1 MKKHIFYLTFL
12 FVFAMLIQ
20 AQVAVKYNGYRQL
33 ESTIAIH
40 PTNSNILATAV
51 MEYPP
56 SGRQSI
62 ICISTNNGVSWTQRK
77 TVLNAADPVIDF
89 DGNGNIFF
97 SYLSRTDAEIYIIK
111 SSNLGLNWTSELK
124 VSNAGSTRD
133 ADKEWLTIDRN
144 TNNIYLVWM
153 EQGISTELK
162 FSKSTN
168 SGTSFTQPVSLVSA
182 VPGVFS
188 PFIATGNSGSVYI
201 TYAIL
206 HNHNQSTAN
215 FDLKFLK
222 SANYG
227 SSFAASDIDAGL
239 KAPGYFRGGNEETY
253 VLKYVETNG
262 ERSFRIYG
270 VPSMAVNK
278 QNGNIYMVVN
288 HREEKNHSPGLT
300 ENDYSDLMLY
310 RSTNQGV
317 SWTQH
322 RILDWEEAGE
332 DIYQNDGDQYFPSI
346 TCSEN
351 GNIYILFYNSLIEY
365 SNGNLMTKMSVAYS
379 SDHAENFG
387 VINVD
392 DSEFDPSIGSF
403 SAYNFTGDYIEIKNT
418 SNKISFVYTKPHQ
431 SDPHHILFYHS
442 KSLDYNITVYNDVNN
457 NNTLGDI
464 YVDEIQYTNLPRALL
479 LNLNDH
485 SIESPNLVNEWKFYK
500 WQSALDPAINE
511 SRIKKEYFVADI
523 NKTINSKFEKTTPL
537 TVRNYFEGGNG
548 GTILFGE
555 KNIDVINRN
564 SPYTENAFI
573 FQQNVVEATYRA
585 EANQSHNLFNT
596 TWNFWSWENGSAN
609 RIREAQINQTTPIEW
624 RANYK
629 SVQRSDDNKA
639 YSNNSQRKFVR
650 TDDGWLHNVYSSMG
664 RVFYEAKSPTGNW
677 QIMNGGNPIDD
688 GPDKQAKLPSI
699 DYAYFEGSLEN
710 YNQIFIVYQ
719 EKFGSSSKVKVKYFH
734 SISGGPTFFVYQADI
749 APVSGNYDE
758 INTTPVVG
766 SYNGQ
771 FTVVWKNGTGQL
783 YARSGIVNLNPPNDG
798 IQLQNANPLNG
809 TTSNSINPSIYSSK
823 TCCTWIKKLAWE
835 ELSGGSSSI
844 KFATIIGSQISGSIH
859 TPSLDNGYTRNYN
872 PSVVSFGDDAALC
885 WIAYRNYAVPDDPG
899 GGSGGN
905 NGPGDPQPLGET
917 KVFFRRFI
925 NGSWTQ
931 PASYGN
937 NINSVSINRNSDN
950 SFAFAWSEGSTSMN
964 IFVRSDNTALV
975 YNTNTT
981 GAHIQVGNFN
991 SLNTMRLNSFKNK
1004 DLPYYFTVSQPFTI
1018 DQHEVTV
1025 EREGVIVQD
1034 TTAFYFALGEISVD
1048 GQKVDFIIVPDTLD
1062 IENKE
1067 TLNTYLLTEP
1077 FLLTNSSSFVYS
1089 VKYGI
1094 TDSLAALLALSN
1106 GGSVRF
1112 RIELID
1118 EQTSEVL
1125 GTFDDVTYTSENI
1138 IPYENIAYQV
1148 NTEGIGSRSCRLRLV
1163 TDDNL
1168 VFDYSLIKSYNNESM
1183 MYKKGLVQR
1192 KLEGQEVIKTY
1203 ELEQNYPNP
1212 FNPSTTIRYQ
1222 IPKEGMVT
1230 LKVYDILGAE
1240 VATLVNE
1247 EKIAGRYEVNFDAS
1261 GHSGNVRNLAS
1272 GVYIY
1277 RLQTNDYI
1285 SVKKMIMLK

>member
-51 MEYPP
+51 MEFPP

-62 ICISTNNGVSWTQRK
+62 ICISTNNGVLWSQRK

-97 SYLSRTDAEIYIIK
+97 SYLSRTDDEIYIIK

-124 VSNAGSTRD
+124 VSNAGSTHD

-153 EQGISTELK
+153 EYGISTELK

-188 PFIATGNSGSVYI
+188 PFIAIGNSGSVYI

-206 HNHNQSTAN
+206 HNHNQSTAT
-215 FDLKFLK
+215 FDLKLLK

-227 SSFAASDIDAGL
+227 SSFTASDIDAGL
-239 KAPGYFRGGNEETY
+239 KAPGYFRGGNQETY

-278 QNGNIYMVVN
+278 QNDNIYVVVN
-288 HREEKNHSPGLT
+288 HREEKNHLPGLT

-379 SDHAENFG
+379 SDQAENFG
-387 VINVD
+387 IINVD
-392 DSEFDPSIGSF
+392 DSEFDPSIGSSSF
-403 SAYNFTGDYIEIKNT
+403 YNFTGDYIEIKNT
-418 SNKISFVYTKPHQ
+418 SNKISFAYTKPHQ
-431 SDPHHILFYHS
+431 TDPHHILFYHS

-464 YVDEIQYTNLPRALL
+464 YVDEIQYTNLPKTLL
-479 LNLNDH
+479 LSLNDH
-485 SIESPNLVNEWKFYK
+485 IIESPNLVNEWKFYK
-500 WQSALDPAINE
+500 WQSALDPAIDE

-523 NKTINSKFEKTTPL
+523 NKTINSKFEQTTPL

-548 GTILFGE
+548 GMILFGE
-555 KNIDVINRN
+555 KNFDVTNRN

-573 FQQNVVEATYRA
+573 YNPPDIQSIYRA
-585 EANQSHNLFNT
+585 EVQQTHNLFNT
-596 TWNFWSWENGSAN
+596 TWNFWKWENGSTN

-639 YSNNSQRKFVR
+639 YANNSQRKFVR
-650 TDDGWLHNVYSSMG
+650 TPDGWLHNVYSSMG
-664 RVFYEAKSPTGNW
+664 RVWYEAKSPNGNW
-677 QIMNGGNPIDD
+677 EIMNGGNPIDD
-688 GPDKQAKLPSI
+688 GLDKQAKLPSI
-699 DYAYFEGSLEN
+699 DYSFFSANHDY
-710 YNQIFIVYQ
+710 YQVFIVYQ
-719 EKFGSSSKVKVKYFH
+719 EKFGSNSKVKVKYFH
-734 SISGGPTFFVYQADI
+734 RVYENPTMVYKYQADV
-749 APVSGNYDE
+749 ATVSGNYAD
-758 INTTPVVG
+758 INTTPVIG
-766 SYNGQ
+766 SYDGK
-771 FTVVWKNGTGQL
+771 FTVVWKNGTG
-783 YARSGIVNLNPPNDG
+783 NLNASWGSVNINNG
-798 IQLQNANPLNG
+798 ITIHSSNSLTG
-809 TTSNSINPSIYSSK
+809 TTSNSVNPSIYSSK

-844 KFATIIGSQISGSIH
+844 KFATIIGSQISGIIH

-872 PSVVSFGDDAALC
+872 PSVVSFGDNAALC
-885 WIAYRNYAVPDDPG
+885 WIAYRKYALDDPG

-905 NGPGDPQPLGET
+905 NGPGDPQSLGET

-925 NGSWTQ
+925 NGNWTQ

-964 IFVRSDNTALV
+964 KFVRSDNTALV

-981 GAHIQVGNFN
+981 GTHIQVGNFN
-991 SLNTMRLNSFKNK
+991 SLNTMRLNSFKNT
-1004 DLPYYFTVSQPFTI
+1004 DLPYYFTVSEPFTI
-1018 DQHEVTV
+1018 DQHEQIV

-1048 GQKVDFIIVPDTLD
+1048 AQKVDFVLLPDTLI

-1212 FNPSTTIRYQ
+1212 FNPVTTIKYQ
-1222 IPKEGMVT
+1222 LPKDGMVT

-1247 EKIAGRYEVNFDAS
+1247 EKTAGRYEINFDAS

-1277 RLQTNDYI
+1277 RLNVNDFVN
-1285 SVKKMIMLK
+1285 VKKMVLLK